1 MNLKLGSPDSGQGHM
16 KIFQMKK
23 ELETNLLVFGPGAQ
37 FASFNL
43 VCFTRK
49 HLCNLALK
57 ENLEGCLCCS
67 VFSPGFTELGEE
79 HHFWFK
85 GSSGKGYFRAV
96 LVTSADRGTVD
107 FLFQLASFHK
117 IYLVEKL
124 TYIWFSFI
132 LQRLC
137 LVEACNPLM
146 SSLAI
151 TLKSPF

>member
-1 MNLKLGSPDSGQGHM
+1 
-16 KIFQMKK
+16 MKK
-23 ELETNLLVFGPGAQ
+23 ELETNLLVFGRGAQ

-49 HLCNLALK
+49 HLCDLAVK
-57 ENLEGCLCCS
+57 ESLEGCLFCS
-67 VFSPGFTELGEE
+67 ALSSDSSELGEK
-79 HHFWFK
+79 HYFWLK

-107 FLFQLASFHK
+107 FLFQLASFHE

-124 TYIWFSFI
+124 TNIWFSFI

-137 LVEACNPLM
+137 LVEAYNPLM
-146 SSLAI
+146 SSLTI
-151 TLKSPF
+151 TPKSPF

>member
-57 ENLEGCLCCS
+57 ENLEGCLFCS

-107 FLFQLASFHK
+107 FLFQLASFHE

-124 TYIWFSFI
+124 TYTWFSFI

>member
-23 ELETNLLVFGPGAQ
+23 ELETNLLVFGRGAQ

-57 ENLEGCLCCS
+57 ESLEGCLCCS
-67 VFSPGFTELGEE
+67 VFSPGFSELGEQ

-107 FLFQLASFHK
+107 FLFQLASFHE

-124 TYIWFSFI
+124 TYIWFSFM

-151 TLKSPF
+151 TFKSPF

>member
-43 VCFTRK
+43 VCFIRK

-57 ENLEGCLCCS
+57 ENLEGCLFCS

-107 FLFQLASFHK
+107 FLFQLASFHE

-124 TYIWFSFI
+124 TYTWFSFI

>member
-1 MNLKLGSPDSGQGHM
+1 MNIKLGNPDSGQGHM

-23 ELETNLLVFGPGAQ
+23 ELETNLLVFGRGAQ
-37 FASFNL
+37 LASFNL

-49 HLCNLALK
+49 HLCDLVLK
-57 ENLEGCLCCS
+57 ESLESCLFCS
-67 VFSPGFTELGEE
+67 VFSSGFSELGEE
-79 HHFWFK
+79 HHFWLK

-96 LVTSADRGTVD
+96 LVTSADRGRVD
-107 FLFQLASFHK
+107 FLFQLASLQ